1 MKKPMS
7 LEERI
12 SRLEERMVEL
22 LLKTATLNDQYDEL
36 LLKFAAL
43 AARNERL
50 EEKVKNLTD
59 ELGFLPEELEQLKG
73 HFNLNAWVQLGL
85 MRQTN

>member
-36 LLKFAAL
+36 LIKFAAL

-50 EEKVKNLTD
+50 EDKLKNLTD
-59 ELGFLPEELEQLKG
+59 ELGFLPEELDQLKG
-73 HFNLNAWVQLGL
+73 QFNLNAWVQIGL
-85 MRQTN
+85 LRQTN